1 MKRKGFAYLD
11 TIACVLVIAAVCMA
25 FTGFW
30 PNQDNPYKSYS
41 LQAMAWLNGRLD
53 LGQDYPWLELAVFQ
67 ERYYVS
73 FPVEEHIPCHKG
85 AYTGKTG
92 ITRDRTGKPWYYRN
106 PKT

>member
-53 LGQDYPWLELAVFQ
+53 LGQDYPSFRSAIMSASRRFRRLYFCHYACYLE
-67 ERYYVS
+67 
-73 FPVEEHIPCHKG
+73 
-85 AYTGKTG
+85 
-92 ITRDRTGKPWYYRN
+92 
-106 PKT
+106 